1 MDMEHLQK
9 KPPYAMI
16 VLMFIGAFVALLNN
30 TLLNVALPSIM
41 KDFDVDASTVQW
53 LTTGYMLVS
62 GVLVPAS
69 AFFITRIKNRTLFIT
84 ALSIFTIG
92 TALAAYAPTF
102 SVLLTARMVQAAG
115 AAVLGPLLMNIMLV
129 SFPIAKRGA
138 VMGIFG
144 LVMITAPAI
153 GPTLSGWIVENW
165 TWHVLFEMILP
176 LSITILIIAIFKF
189 RNIMDTRKVK
199 LSYTSLVLSTI
210 GFGGLLYGFSSA
222 SGEDGWGAVDVWG
235 TITIGAI
242 ALIIFVIMQLKMK
255 DPMLNFGVYK
265 YPMFALASIISIVVS
280 MAMFSGM
287 ILTPIYLQNI
297 RGFTPLDS
305 GLLMLPGAVIMG
317 LMSPITGKLFDKFGP
332 KILAITGLT
341 IVTISTHFLSQLT
354 TETTY
359 TYLMLAYTVRMFGMS
374 MVMMPIMTNG
384 LNQLPMQLNPHG
396 TAMNNTLQQIS
407 GAIGSAV
414 MITIMTTRTKSEASS
429 VEDEVKGQVAEKVK
443 ERISEQVTQKATEAA
458 QAGTPMSKS
467 ELAAYGKQLAE
478 DPSTLK
484 YAKELGQSLSKPL
497 VDKAMVEGIN
507 FSFLIAMF
515 ITIAALI
522 LAFFLKR
529 VQVPG
534 QKVSKKAMKE
544 VEKEITEP

>member
-1 MDMEHLQK
+1 MDMEQLQK

-41 KDFDVDASTVQW
+41 KDFDVEASTVQW

-62 GVLVPAS
+62 GILVPAS

-102 SVLLTARMVQAAG
+102 AILLTARMIQAAG

-138 VMGIFG
+138 VMGVFG

-165 TWHVLFEMILP
+165 TWHVLFKMILP

-189 RNIMDTRKVK
+189 RNVMDTRKVK

-222 SGEDGWGAVDVWG
+222 GTDGWGALDVWG

-242 ALIIFVIMQLKMK
+242 ALISFVIMQLNMK

-265 YPMFALASIISIVVS
+265 YPMFALASIISIIVS

-287 ILTPIYLQNI
+287 ILTPVYLQNI

-317 LMSPITGKLFDKFGP
+317 IMSPITGKLFDKFGP
-332 KILAITGLT
+332 KVLAIIGLT
-341 IVTISTHFLSQLT
+341 IVTISTYFLSQLT

-359 TYLMLAYTVRMFGMS
+359 TYLMIAYTIRMFGMS

-407 GAIGSAV
+407 GAIGSAI
-414 MITIMTTRTKSEASS
+414 MITIMTTRTKSASS
-429 VEDEVKGQVAEKVK
+429 GVEDEVKGQVAEKVK
-443 ERISEQVTQKATEAA
+443 ERIAEQVTQKATEAA
-458 QAGTPMSKS
+458 QSGTPMSKT

-478 DPSTLK
+478 DPSILK
-484 YAKELGQSLSKPL
+484 YAKELGESLAKPL
-497 VDKAMVEGIN
+497 VNKAMVEGIN

-515 ITIAALI
+515 ITIIALV

-529 VQVPG
+529 VKVPG
-534 QKVSKKAMKE
+534 QKVSKKEMKATQDG
-544 VEKEITEP
+544 ITKS